1 MLLNSLFGVAK
12 FFSLAKKKNK
22 SHFKGDS
29 WNAMGVYIRKTLIQ
43 TAEISLK
50 NATLCKLKSK
60 KR

>member
-1 MLLNSLFGVAK
+1 
-12 FFSLAKKKNK
+12 
-22 SHFKGDS
+22 
-29 WNAMGVYIRKTLIQ
+29 MGVYIRKTLIQ